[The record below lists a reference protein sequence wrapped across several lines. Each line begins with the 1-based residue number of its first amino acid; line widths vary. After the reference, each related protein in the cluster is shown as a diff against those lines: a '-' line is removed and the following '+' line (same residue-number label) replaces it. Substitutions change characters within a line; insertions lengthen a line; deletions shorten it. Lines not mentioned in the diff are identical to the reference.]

1 MSVFS
6 TIKPRKVPRLPGSM
20 ELIGNSIGGN
30 VGFLPTANYPDG
42 KGGIVALKNISADV
56 RDTLKSA
63 MRGVPDFMQ
72 FPEKEWY
79 PNPATA
85 TGGQSYNIFNLDPY
99 VWFVHVKAGLSGY
112 GFSFDDDAA
121 DVGANS
127 TSTLSIAVGGLNKL
141 PNSKEWFPSTP
152 YGSVSSQATIR
163 LGTAADGNMPDG
175 TPWLGKSLLTV
186 QDPVVFYEVKPTDT
200 AKSLDGAYVSSSA
213 GSLPKGTQIVL
224 YGPDLKKQEFLLSG
238 NPAATSTLF
247 TATFTGKPQ

>member
-1 MSVFS
+1 
-6 TIKPRKVPRLPGSM
+6 
-20 ELIGNSIGGN
+20 
-30 VGFLPTANYPDG
+30 
-42 KGGIVALKNISADV
+42 
-56 RDTLKSA
+56 
-63 MRGVPDFMQ
+63 
-72 FPEKEWY
+72 
-79 PNPATA
+79 
-85 TGGQSYNIFNLDPY
+85 
-99 VWFVHVKAGLSGY
+99 VKAGLSGY

-200 AKSLDGAYVSSSA
+200 ANSLDGAYVSSSA